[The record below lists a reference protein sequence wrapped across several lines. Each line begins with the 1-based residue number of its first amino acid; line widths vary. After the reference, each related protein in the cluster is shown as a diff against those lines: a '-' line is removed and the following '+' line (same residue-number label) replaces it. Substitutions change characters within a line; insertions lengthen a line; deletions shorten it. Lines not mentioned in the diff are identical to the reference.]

1 MPKNTHSH
9 LVKCETST
17 FPSACFRRTATIVAA
32 SSLCTFVN
40 NQMTF
45 ISYAQN
51 FEDVMLW
58 RALGHVPAGRY
69 IDVGAQDPVVDSV
82 SKAFYEHGWRGIHV
96 EPVPRYA
103 DMLRRDRPDETVLQL
118 ALSDQAGILELN
130 VFEDTGLSTGI
141 KEFADRHRTQGLAHQ
156 TVATPMLPMRTAFAS
171 LTGQPVHWLKIDVEG
186 LEESVLRGWD
196 SEALRPWIIVIEATV
211 PMSTEI
217 RYQGAEDIL
226 LAARYEFVYFD
237 GLNRF
242 YVAAEHPEL
251 KAAFS
256 SPPNV
261 FDGVRLSGLASSE
274 LCRGLLEAHRAETEM
289 LGETLRLLRRE
300 ALNTQTEVQRRQREV
315 EAQAQHRLHEIEVRA
330 QRDLQAASA
339 ALEFA
344 QAQCSEVQH
353 RLDAV
358 LDSTSWK
365 VTAPMR
371 SVGTLCRKLASAARE
386 GRIKSGIKH
395 RIKAVLRVC
404 ARSLARH
411 SRLQRSVSACLK
423 LFPYV
428 HQRLRAALAPPPAN
442 IERPGNDLPPT
453 RPLNINDLTPAAV
466 QIYAVLS
473 EAHSQTK

>member
-1 MPKNTHSH
+1 
-9 LVKCETST
+9 
-17 FPSACFRRTATIVAA
+17 
-32 SSLCTFVN
+32 
-40 NQMTF
+40 MTF

-58 RALGHVPAGRY
+58 RALGHVSAGRY

-130 VFEDTGLSTGI
+130 VFEDTGLSTGV

-171 LTGQPVHWLKIDVEG
+171 LAGQPVHWLKIDVEG
-186 LEESVLRGWD
+186 LEEAVLRGWD

-211 PMSTEI
+211 PMSTEV
-217 RYQGAEDIL
+217 RYKGAEDTL

-242 YVAAEHPEL
+242 YIAAEHPEL
-251 KAAFS
+251 RQAFS

-274 LCRGLLEAHRAETEM
+274 LCRGLLESHRSETNMLEEKIRALRDDALEAHAES
-289 LGETLRLLRRE
+289 LRRE
-300 ALNTQTEVQRRQREV
+300 Q
-315 EAQAQHRLHEIEVRA
+315 EIELRA
-330 QRDLQAASA
+330 RRDAQAASA
-339 ALEFA
+339 ALESA
-344 QAQCSEVQH
+344 ELQREELKNHLNAVQH

-358 LDSTSWK
+358 MTSTSWQI
-365 VTAPMR
+365 TAPLR
-371 SVGTLCRKLASAARE
+371 SAGTACRRLLSAFRE
-386 GRIKSGIKH
+386 GRLGSGIKR
-395 RIKAVLRVC
+395 RIKAVLRLC
-404 ARSLARH
+404 ALAVARH
-411 SRLQRSVSACLK
+411 PTLK
-423 LFPYV
+423 RGLVAALSLVPP
-428 HQRLRAALAPPPAN
+428 LRRKLSIMLAPPPAA
-442 IERPGNDLPPT
+442 PQSLAPT
-453 RPLNINDLTPAAV
+453 QTLSTMSPATRAV
-466 QIYAVLS
+466 YQALKAAS
-473 EAHSQTK
+473 GRE